1 MKKFLIGF
9 GIALLVLP
17 ALSSAQA
24 QDYTVNEN
32 SDEAKNNTN
41 SVLPEGMEPINE
53 RGINMG
59 TSNVPEGMEVVSE
72 RGLNI
77 LVPKGS
83 KVDFIGAQL
92 FVEDTVRYMSR
103 RFEEMDTRL
112 KKEED
117 TSQEMNRR
125 FEEIDTR
132 LKKIE
137 QKLEEQDKIIEAL
150 KTTVPSP

>member
-17 ALSSAQA
+17 VLSSAQA
-24 QDYTVNEN
+24 QDYTVNGD

-53 RGINMG
+53 RGIN
-59 TSNVPEGMEVVSE
+59 TDSPNVPEGMEVVSE
-72 RGLNI
+72 RGLNVV
-77 LVPKGS
+77 VPKGS

-117 TSQEMNRR
+117 ASQKMSRT

-137 QKLEEQDKIIEAL
+137 QKLEEQDQKIEAL
-150 KTTVPSP
+150 KTTAPSS